1 MIYRRVHTP
10 RDFLLGGRTSASAEC
25 RHWSG
30 RPVRWSS
37 CAIAAVVHNAALIRS
52 LKMTGRT
59 MQKFPLSDGYL
70 I

>member
-1 MIYRRVHTP
+1 MNDTTLIQ
-10 RDFLLGGRTSASAEC
+10 SAPDNPTAHEGTKTWRWGHISNNPDD
-25 RHWSG
+25 S
-30 RPVRWSS
+30 VR
-37 CAIAAVVHNAALIRS
+37 NAALIRS